1 MKYSLIRENIKSG
14 KGRVIAI
21 GLTEEKAESM
31 WKEQSWKHVDEA
43 NVNFRVL
50 KDMTNGIS

>member
-1 MKYSLIRENIKSG
+1 MKYSIIRENIKSG
-14 KGRVIAI
+14 NGRVIAI
-21 GLTEEKAESM
+21 GLTEEKAEAM